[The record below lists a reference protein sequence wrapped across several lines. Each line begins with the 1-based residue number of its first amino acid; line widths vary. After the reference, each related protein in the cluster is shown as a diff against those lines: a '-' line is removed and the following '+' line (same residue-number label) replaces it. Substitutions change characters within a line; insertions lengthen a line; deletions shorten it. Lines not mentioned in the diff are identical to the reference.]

1 MLLKFCFIYAITNK
15 QETFL
20 ETVQVLSGSGGGGGG
35 GGGGGVVAGGIWWGT
50 MKKYVFKRGSKEKML
65 GLKGEGTQKFLQILQ
80 WRHL

>member
-35 GGGGGVVAGGIWWGT
+35 LLVGFDGGP
-50 MKKYVFKRGSKEKML
+50 
-65 GLKGEGTQKFLQILQ
+65 
-80 WRHL
+80 